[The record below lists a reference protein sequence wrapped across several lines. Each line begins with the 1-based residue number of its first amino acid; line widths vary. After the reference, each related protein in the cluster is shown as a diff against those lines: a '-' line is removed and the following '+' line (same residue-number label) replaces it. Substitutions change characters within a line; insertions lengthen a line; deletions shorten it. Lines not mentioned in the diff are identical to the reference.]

1 METALAQLLGP
12 ATAPSPKPTPS
23 FKLLLAAFALLVLAV
38 GSLTVSQLRGPSPT
52 SEPSASGRADTSLPT
67 QSSTTPSAAS
77 PTSEYR
83 IDAAFY
89 RDRTGAVERLTPG
102 AKLLPDETLSLQ
114 VELSA
119 PAYVYVVNE
128 DERGES
134 YLLFP
139 IPGLALRNPLPP
151 GQRHRLPGMW
161 DGELVSWQVTSVG
174 GTEHFLIVASPQ
186 PSREFEEMFASLPLP
201 SFGKPAVKLSN
212 EGVGLLRSVGG
223 LAASPTRGDRQL
235 RMLPEFSTPLA
246 PSEER
251 VRGVW
256 IRQAM
261 FENPAKR

>member
-1 METALAQLLGP
+1 
-12 ATAPSPKPTPS
+12 
-23 FKLLLAAFALLVLAV
+23 
-38 GSLTVSQLRGPSPT
+38 
-52 SEPSASGRADTSLPT
+52 
-67 QSSTTPSAAS
+67 
-77 PTSEYR
+77 
-83 IDAAFY
+83 
-89 RDRTGAVERLTPG
+89 
-102 AKLLPDETLSLQ
+102 
-114 VELSA
+114 
-119 PAYVYVVNE
+119 VYVVNE
-128 DERGES
+128 DEKGES

-161 DGELVSWQVTSVG
+161 DRESVSWQVTSVG

-186 PSREFEEMFASLPLP
+186 RSREFEEMFASLPLP

-212 EGVGLLRSVGG
+212 EGLGLLRSVGG
-223 LAASPTRGDRQL
+223 LSVSPARGDRQL

-246 PSEER
+246 PSEEH